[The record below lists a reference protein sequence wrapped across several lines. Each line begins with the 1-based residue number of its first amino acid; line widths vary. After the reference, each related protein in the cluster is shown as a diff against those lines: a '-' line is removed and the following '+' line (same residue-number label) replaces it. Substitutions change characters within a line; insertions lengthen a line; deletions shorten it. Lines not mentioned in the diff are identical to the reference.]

1 MFSSDR
7 HNVNPL
13 TLAHYQQFLKILVK
27 SPHNFSRFW
36 QKKIGMCWQK
46 HNPVLSGG
54 KKKEKEKKRKL
65 EKGFQGPNSN
75 LIILL

>member
-7 HNVNPL
+7 HNVNPS
-13 TLAHYQQFLKILVK
+13 TLAHDQQFLKILVK

-36 QKKIGMCWQK
+36 QKKIGMRWQK

-54 KKKEKEKKRKL
+54 KKKKRKKRKL
-65 EKGFQGPNSN
+65 EKGFQGSNSN